1 MKRTIKATVV
11 SDSND
16 TTIVVSETRK
26 ITHPVY
32 RKQYPVSK
40 KFHAHDPKNEAGVG
54 DEVVIEEMTPMSKN
68 KRWKLVEIT
77 KKAVGST
84 SKDAA

>member
-32 RKQYPVSK
+32 KKQYPVSK
-40 KFHAHDPKNEAGVG
+40 KFHVHDAKNEAGVG
-54 DEVVIEEMTPMSKN
+54 DEVIIEEMTPMSKN
-68 KRWKLVEIT
+68 KRFKLVEVT
-77 KKAVGST
+77 KKAVGSV
-84 SKDAA
+84 SEESA